1 MFDELKEEC
10 GIFGISLKKPSEE
23 VMYNMYMGLF
33 SLQHRG
39 QESGGVAYFDDNSN
53 IKVVKSA
60 GLVAEKL
67 LPQLPQNYPCSS
79 AIGHVRYSTKGTEGL
94 INAQPLLFKCNKGEI
109 AIANNGQ
116 LPNYDI
122 LKEDLISNGAIFQT
136 ASDSEILVHLMSN
149 IPGNDFESSL
159 ISSIKKLDGA
169 FSMLVMGDKNKIAA
183 FKDPYGFKPLAY
195 GKLGDQGYVFSSE
208 TAALNVLGVTDINF
222 LEPGELIIC
231 ENGEIKQRL
240 RYSDKKKAS
249 QCVFELVY
257 FARPDSSVFSES
269 VHQFRFNSGRM
280 LAKNRKKDTD
290 IVISVPDSGNIAA
303 LGFSRESGIPFDM
316 GLMRNH
322 YAGRTFI
329 KTTQKQREE
338 AVKIKL
344 NPIKSVIEGKTISI
358 VDDSIVRGT
367 TSKQIIKMLREAGA
381 KEIHMYLSS
390 PEVLG
395 CCYYGI
401 DTPSTEELISNN
413 HTPDEIAKII
423 GADSVT
429 FLQLEDLRA
438 CLKSPDSFCYA
449 CFNKDYPIK
458 KL

>member
-10 GIFGISLKKPSEE
+10 GVFGISLKNPSED

-39 QESGGVAYFDDNSN
+39 QESGGVAYFDNNSN
-53 IKVVKSA
+53 IQVVKSA

-67 LPQLPQNYPCSS
+67 LPQLPLNYPCNS
-79 AIGHVRYSTKGTEGL
+79 AIGHVRYSTKGTAGM
-94 INAQPLLFKCNKGEI
+94 INAQPLLFKCNKGEV

-122 LKEDLISNGAIFQT
+122 LKEELISNGAIFQT
-136 ASDSEILVHLMSN
+136 SSDSEILVHLMSN

-231 ENGEIKQRL
+231 ENGEIKQKL
-240 RYSDKKKAS
+240 HYSDKKKAS

-303 LGFSRESGIPFDM
+303 LGFARESGIPFDM

-358 VDDSIVRGT
+358 VDDS
-367 TSKQIIKMLREAGA
+367 
-381 KEIHMYLSS
+381 
-390 PEVLG
+390 
-395 CCYYGI
+395 
-401 DTPSTEELISNN
+401 
-413 HTPDEIAKII
+413 
-423 GADSVT
+423 
-429 FLQLEDLRA
+429 
-438 CLKSPDSFCYA
+438 
-449 CFNKDYPIK
+449 
-458 KL
+458 